1 MKLKMKLKGGVSM
14 VTPRQKSLKNTKI
27 KCDLQYYEIVV
38 AFLCL
43 KNEGGKD
50 SL

>member
-1 MKLKMKLKGGVSM
+1 M

-38 AFLCL
+38 AFL

-50 SL
+50 RLWVQ

>member
-1 MKLKMKLKGGVSM
+1 M

-43 KNEGGKD
+43 KNEGGID